1 MPTMKRQLV
10 SKTVEGFTERE
21 TFVLVGGPREGT
33 VVSIARPAQEVTLTL
48 RPEPGWPVPIVYA
61 YKDGELRYVEQ

>member
-1 MPTMKRQLV
+1 M
-10 SKTVEGFTERE
+10 SETVEGFTERE

-48 RPEPGWPVPIVYA
+48 TLRPEPGWPVPIVYA
-61 YKDGELRYVEQ
+61 YRDGELRYVEQ

>member
-1 MPTMKRQLV
+1 M

-33 VVSIARPAQEVTLTL
+33 VVSIARPAQEVSLTLTL
-48 RPEPGWPVPIVYA
+48 IPESGWPVPIVYA